1 MIGKI
6 IMGHLL
12 KNLFDIYNIYI
23 YMENVFTQINDIYN
37 KKGFLERY
45 GTDLWISVIIM
56 IIFFIVTSYF
66 YVMNHV
72 KPILANWDND
82 KCSPSVIPFAGLI
95 NKDPKM
101 SVFEFTGKN
110 FTGCIQTILKT
121 IASDAFA
128 PIYYVMKLFIDEFKN
143 FVHSIESI
151 RHIFDKIRITIKTF
165 LQDVMSRLLNITMP
179 IMKFMIVMK
188 DMLSKM
194 NGTLT
199 ATTYTLMGAY
209 LSIESL
215 FANIINFII
224 IILVAL
230 SVTIIALLFIPFG
243 IGEAIAIPFIAMM
256 IAITIPTIAI
266 QVFMGDIFKLPTR
279 STPSIPGCFSGET
292 ELVKYVNQPETER
305 GKEIIKIKIKIK
317 DVKVGDIL
325 SDSSYVTGVIKF
337 SSKEQYIYKLYDV
350 IVTGEHRV
358 YHDDLGWIKTKDHP
372 DSIEINDYNDPFV
385 YCLITSNKIIKIGK
399 TIYSD
404 WDDIDEDIITKLEK
418 KCSLLPSNFKN
429 IDIHHYLDNGLL
441 GETDIVMNGGT
452 LKNVKNIEINDILKN
467 DVIVLGKVE
476 IDAINLNTIYNYT
489 LKTEN
494 NESIT
499 IYGKN
504 IELSNASNLE
514 ILESHS
520 IKQNEREKINELYQL
535 ITNKGGEFEINNNIK
550 IKDYNYGIDKYL
562 L

>member
-1 MIGKI
+1 MDK
-6 IMGHLL
+6 
-12 KNLFDIYNIYI
+12 
-23 YMENVFTQINDIYN
+23 VFTQINDIYN

-45 GTDLWISVIIM
+45 GSDLWISVIIM

-72 KPILANWDND
+72 KPILADWDNE
-82 KCSPSVIPFAGLI
+82 KCSPAVIPFAGLI

-110 FTGCIQTILKT
+110 FTGCIQTILKN

-151 RHIFDKIRITIKTF
+151 RHLFNKIRTTIKTF
-165 LQDVMSRLLNITMP
+165 SQDVMGRLLNITMP

-209 LSIESL
+209 LSMESL

-292 ELVKYVNQPETER
+292 ELVKYVNQTEKET
-305 GKEIIKIKIKIK
+305 IKIK
-317 DVKVGDIL
+317 DVKVGDII
-325 SDSSYVTGVIKF
+325 SNYSYVTGIIKF
-337 SSKEQYIYKLYDV
+337 SSKEQYIYNLYDV

-358 YHDDLGWIKTKDHP
+358 YHDNLGWIKTKDHP

-385 YCLITSNKIIKIGK
+385 YCLMTNTKIIKIGE

-404 WDDIDEDIITKLEK
+404 WDDIDEDVITKLEK
-418 KCSLLPSNFKN
+418 KCSLLPKNFKN
-429 IDIHHYLDNGLL
+429 IDIHYYLDNGLF
-441 GETDIVMNGGT
+441 GETDIIMNDGT
-452 LKNVKNIEINDILKN
+452 LKNIKNIEINDILIN
-467 DVIVLGKVE
+467 DVVVLGKVE
-476 IDAINLNTIYNYT
+476 IDAIELNTIYNYT
-489 LKTEN
+489 LKNEN

-504 IELSNASNLE
+504 IELTNVSNLE

-520 IKQNEREKINELYQL
+520 IKLSEREKINELYQL
-535 ITNKGGEFEINNNIK
+535 ITNKGEFELNHNVK

>member
-1 MIGKI
+1 
-6 IMGHLL
+6 
-12 KNLFDIYNIYI
+12 
-23 YMENVFTQINDIYN
+23 MENVFTQINDIYN

-45 GTDLWISVIIM
+45 GTDLWISIIIM
-56 IIFFIVTSYF
+56 IIFFIITSYF
-66 YVMNHV
+66 YVMNHI
-72 KPILANWDND
+72 KPILADWDNE
-82 KCSPSVIPFAGLI
+82 KCSPSVIPFAGII

-128 PIYYVMKLFIDEFKN
+128 PIYYVMKLFIDEFN
-143 FVHSIESI
+143 SFVHSVEAI
-151 RHIFDKIRITIKTF
+151 RNLFNKIRTTIKTF
-165 LQDVMSRLLNITMP
+165 SQDVMSRLLNITMP

-199 ATTYTLMGAY
+199 ATTYTLMGSY
-209 LSIESL
+209 LSLESL

-224 IILVAL
+224 IILIAL
-230 SVTIIALLFIPFG
+230 SATIVGLLFIPFV
-243 IGEAIAIPFIAMM
+243 GEALAAPFIATM
-256 IAITIPTIAI
+256 IAITIPTIMV
-266 QVFMGDIFKLPTR
+266 QTFMGDIFKLPTR
-279 STPSIPGCFSGET
+279 STPSIPGCFSGDT
-292 ELVKYVNQPETER
+292 EIIKYMNQPETE
-305 GKEIIKIKIKIK
+305 IIKIK

-358 YHDDLGWIKTKDHP
+358 YHYDLGWIKTKDHP
-372 DSIEINDYNDPFV
+372 DSIKINDYTDPFV

-404 WDDIDEDIITKLEK
+404 WDDIDEDILTKLEK
-418 KCSLLPSNFKN
+418 KCSLLPINFKN
-429 IDIHHYLDNGLL
+429 VDIHRYLDNGLL
-441 GETDIVMNGGT
+441 GETDIVMNDGS
-452 LKNVKNIEINDILKN
+452 LKNIKNIEINDILKN

-476 IDAINLNTIYNYT
+476 IDAIELNTIYNYT

-504 IELSNASNLE
+504 IELSNDSNLE

-550 IKDYNYGIDKYL
+550 LKDYNYGIDKYL

>member
-1 MIGKI
+1 MEKI
-6 IMGHLL
+6 
-12 KNLFDIYNIYI
+12 
-23 YMENVFTQINDIYN
+23 FTQINDIYN

-45 GTDLWISVIIM
+45 GSDLWISIIIM
-56 IIFFIVTSYF
+56 IIFFILTSYF

-72 KPILANWDND
+72 KPILANWDNE
-82 KCSPSVIPFAGLI
+82 KCSPSVIPFAGII
-95 NKDPKM
+95 NKDPNM

-128 PIYYVMKLFIDEFKN
+128 PIYYVMKLFIDEFN
-143 FVHSIESI
+143 SFVHSVEAI
-151 RHIFDKIRITIKTF
+151 RNLFNKIRTTIKIF
-165 LQDVMSRLLNITMP
+165 SQDVMGRLLNITMP
-179 IMKFMIVMK
+179 IMKFIIVMK

-199 ATTYTLMGAY
+199 ATTYTLMGSY
-209 LSIESL
+209 LSLESL

-224 IILVAL
+224 IILIAL
-230 SVTIIALLFIPFG
+230 SATIVGLLFIPFV
-243 IGEAIAIPFIAMM
+243 GEALAAPFIAMM
-256 IAITIPTIAI
+256 IAITIPTIMV
-266 QVFMGDIFKLPTR
+266 QTFMGDIFKLPTR
-279 STPSIPGCFSGET
+279 STPSIPGCFSGDT
-292 ELVKYVNQPETER
+292 
-305 GKEIIKIKIKIK
+305 EIIKYINQTKTKLIKLK
-317 DVKVGDIL
+317 DVKVGDII
-325 SDSSYVTGVIKF
+325 SDSSYITGVIKF
-337 SSKEQYIYKLYDV
+337 SSKEQYIYKLYNV

-358 YHDDLGWIKTKDHP
+358 YHNDLGWIKTKDHP
-372 DSIEINDYNDPFV
+372 DSIKINDYNDPFV
-385 YCLITSNKIIKIGK
+385 YCLITSNKIIKIGE

-404 WDDIDEDIITKLEK
+404 WDDTDEDVIHKLEQ
-418 KCSLLPSNFKN
+418 KCSLLPNNFKN
-429 IDIHHYLDNGLL
+429 VDIHRYLDNGIL
-441 GETDIVMNGGT
+441 GETDIVMNDGT
-452 LKNVKNIEINDILKN
+452 LKNIKNIEINDILKD

-476 IDAINLNTIYNYT
+476 IDAIELNTIYNYT

-504 IELSNASNLE
+504 IELSNPSNLE

-520 IKQNEREKINELYQL
+520 IKQNEREKIKKLYQL